1 MIAMKETIYFNTI
14 INIRDYLNDMQK
26 EEVRKDIQ
34 ERLDNLKS
42 YAMQETSDIQE
53 VRQKYSVY
61 QELITLI

>member
-1 MIAMKETIYFNTI
+1 MKETIYFNTI

-34 ERLDNLKS
+34 ERLDNIKS

-53 VRQKYSVY
+53 ARQKYTIY
-61 QELITLI
+61 QELIALV

>member
-53 VRQKYSVY
+53 IRQKYTVY

>member
-1 MIAMKETIYFNTI
+1 MKETIYFNTI

-53 VRQKYSVY
+53 IRQKYTVY